1 MDKIEIRYIFFVNGS
16 SYYTVYFWHN
26 KNTYFSEHKCWIEP
40 QLINIMN
47 FLKKIQ
53 SWQNFKLTWT
63 LLTSSKKNTNVSQNM
78 MNPGANPEKPYWN
91 PSKILNFKPY
101 ELGLTQHWT

>member
-63 LLTSSKKNTNVSQNM
+63 LLTSSKKKTNISQNM
-78 MNPGANPEKPYWN
+78 MNPGANPEKPY
-91 PSKILNFKPY
+91 
-101 ELGLTQHWT
+101 